1 MPKLELRV
9 TDCTPEQAVAIAAY
23 IAKLNGGSGH
33 DLNVTQAAAE
43 LAQAP
48 AAPRPQP
55 PAPPSPPVM
64 ATAPQPPSPPAAPQP
79 PAPPVPSTPPT
90 VTSGELDKRGVPW
103 HADHHAATKG
113 QTKDG
118 AWMRKKG
125 SDKDVVAAY
134 EAQFTHRPAAPQ
146 PPAPPV
152 TAPPAPP
159 SPPVA
164 PAYPTAGP
172 TGAPAYPTAAQ
183 INAQHAPHLPPQGET
198 VPPPAPVVHM
208 PAPPA
213 PPSPPVVQHV
223 PTYAEF
229 YQKYMDLLEAKLMT
243 GDQAR
248 QINERVGAITGAEY
262 ADNEPMRAAAWAEF
276 IALENMAQ
284 AA

>member
-33 DLNVTQAAAE
+33 NLDVTH
-43 LAQAP
+43 AP

-55 PAPPSPPVM
+55 PAPPAPPSPPM
-64 ATAPQPPSPPAAPQP
+64 ATAPQPPAPPAAPQP
-79 PAPPVPSTPPT
+79 PSPPTVPSTPPAP
-90 VTSGELDKRGVPW
+90 GAELDSRGVPY
-103 HADHHAATKG
+103 HPDHHAATKG
-113 QTKDG
+113 KTKDG

-125 SDKDVVAAY
+125 SDKDVVAVY
-134 EAQFTHRPAAPQ
+134 EAQFTHRPTGQAPQ

-152 TAPPAPP
+152 APQAPASPPLPPA
-159 SPPVA
+159 A
-164 PAYPTAGP
+164 PQAPTYPTV
-172 TGAPAYPTAAQ
+172 PAAVAHPTAAQ

-198 VPPPAPVVHM
+198 V
-208 PAPPA
+208 APPA
-213 PPSPPVVQHV
+213 PLPPAAQHI

-248 QINERVGAITGAEY
+248 QINERVGAVTGAEY
-262 ADNEPMRAAAWAEF
+262 ADNEHMRAIAWAEF
-276 IALENMAQ
+276 LILESFAQ